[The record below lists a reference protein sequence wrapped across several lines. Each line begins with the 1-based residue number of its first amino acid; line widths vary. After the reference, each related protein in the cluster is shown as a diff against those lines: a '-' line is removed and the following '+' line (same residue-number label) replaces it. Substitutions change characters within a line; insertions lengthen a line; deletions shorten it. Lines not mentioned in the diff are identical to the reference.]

1 MRRTLRPILLLLLTL
16 ASSLPARAATA
27 ASAASAA
34 TPPTDAELTAQIDQL
49 LAKTYPAGEP
59 GAAVL
64 VEKDGKVLLR
74 KGYGMANLEL
84 GVPIAPEMVFRLG
97 SITKQFTAMA
107 ILKLAEQGKLALDDE
122 ITKYLPDAPTHGQ
135 KVTIEHLLTH
145 TSGIKSYTSL
155 AEWRKVIRQDLTP
168 QQIMDLVKN
177 EPADFAPGEK
187 FLYDNSGYVLLGM
200 ILEKVTGKAY
210 GDWLAETIFSPL
222 GMTHTSY
229 GADAPIIPGRA
240 AGYEGESGH
249 YRNAAYLS
257 MTQPYAAGSLL
268 STVDDLARWER
279 AFFSG
284 TLLRKDLF
292 DRMVT
297 PYHLKSGKPTGYG
310 YGLVIWSFEG
320 HRVIEH
326 GGGINGFSTELLTF
340 PEDRIVVV
348 LLSNNPGHEP
358 GPDFLG
364 IEIASALVGRP
375 LAARKPVHVDPAVL
389 DRYVGV
395 YRIDAETTRV
405 VTRQGDKLFTQR
417 LPGGEK
423 HEALP
428 ASPTDFFYKD
438 SVDHLH
444 FQTGGSG
451 DRGKVTGMT
460 MESHGDSTDAVRTND
475 PLPAE
480 KVAVAVA
487 PALLEGL
494 VGDYRLASDFDIV
507 VTREGEHLYGQA
519 TGQPRHE
526 LFATSPEEF
535 FLKEVDAVLTFHRG
549 PDGKATEVVLHQGG
563 KDFAGKR
570 VD

>member
-1 MRRTLRPILLLLLTL
+1 MRRTLHPVLLLLLFLTL
-16 ASSLPARAATA
+16 APASSVRAATDADLA
-27 ASAASAA
+27 AR
-34 TPPTDAELTAQIDQL
+34 IDQL
-49 LAKTYPAGEP
+49 LTKTYPASEP

-84 GVPIAPEMVFRLG
+84 SVPIAPEMVFRLG
-97 SITKQFTAMA
+97 SITKQFTAIA
-107 ILKLAEQGKLALDDE
+107 ILKLAEQGKLRLDDD
-122 ITKYLPDAPTHGQ
+122 ITQYLPDAPTHGQ

-155 AEWRKVIRQDLTP
+155 DAWRKVIRQDLSP
-168 QQIMDLVKN
+168 QQIMDLVKD

-210 GDWLAETIFSPL
+210 GAWLAETIFTPL

-240 AGYEGESGH
+240 AGYEGEPGH
-249 YRNAAYLS
+249 YRNASYLS

-268 STVDDLARWER
+268 STVDDLALWER
-279 AFFSG
+279 ALFSG
-284 TLLRKDLF
+284 TLVKKDLF

-297 PYHLKSGKPTGYG
+297 PYRLKSGKPTGYG

-320 HRVIEH
+320 HRVVEH
-326 GGGINGFSTELLTF
+326 GGGINGFSTELLRL

-348 LLSNNPGHEP
+348 VLSNNPGHEP
-358 GPDFLG
+358 GPDFVG
-364 IEIASALVGRP
+364 IEIASALVGKS
-375 LAARKPVHVDPAVL
+375 LAERKPVHVDPAVL

-423 HEALP
+423 REALP
-428 ASPTDFFYKD
+428 ASPTDFFYED

-444 FQTGGSG
+444 FQTGAG
-451 DRGKVTGMT
+451 GKVTGMT
-460 MESHGDSTDAVRTND
+460 LESHGDSAAAVRTND

-480 KVAVAVA
+480 KKAVAVA
-487 PALLEGL
+487 PALLAGL
-494 VGDYRLASDFDIV
+494 VGDYRLASDFDLV

-535 FLKEVDAVLTFHRG
+535 FLKEVDAALTFHRG

-563 KDFAGKR
+563 KDFTGKR
-570 VD
+570 VE

>member
-1 MRRTLRPILLLLLTL
+1 MRRTPRPVLLLLLVFSGL
-16 ASSLPARAATA
+16 ASALPARAAT
-27 ASAASAA
+27 
-34 TPPTDAELTAQIDQL
+34 PPVTDADLAARIDQL
-49 LAKTYPAGEP
+49 LARTYPAAEP

-97 SITKQFTAMA
+97 SITKQFTALA
-107 ILKLAEQGKLALDDE
+107 ILKLAEQGKLALDDDL
-122 ITKYLPDAPTHGQ
+122 TRYLPDFPTHGQ
-135 KVTIEHLLTH
+135 KITLEHLLTH
-145 TSGIKSYTSL
+145 TSGIKTYTSL
-155 AEWRKVIRQDLTP
+155 PEWRKVIRQDLTP
-168 QQIMDLVKN
+168 RQVVDLFKN

-187 FLYDNSGYVLLGM
+187 MLYDNSGYFLLGM
-200 ILEKVTGKAY
+200 VIEKVTGKAY
-210 GDWLAETIFSPL
+210 GDWLAETIFTPL

-229 GADAPIIPGRA
+229 GADGPILPGRA
-240 AGYEGESGH
+240 AGYEGEPGH

-257 MTQPYAAGSLL
+257 MTQPFAAGALI
-268 STVDDLARWER
+268 STVDDLALWER
-279 AFFSG
+279 ALFSG
-284 TLLRKDLF
+284 TLVRQDLF

-297 PYHLKSGKPTGYG
+297 PYRLKSGKSTGYG
-310 YGLVIWSFEG
+310 YGLALWSFEG

-326 GGGINGFSTELLTF
+326 GGGINGFSTELLRL
-340 PEDRIVVV
+340 PEDRIVVAI
-348 LLSNNPGHEP
+348 LSNNPEHEP
-358 GPDFLG
+358 GLDFLG
-364 IEIASALVGRP
+364 IEIASLLVGKP
-375 LAARKPVHVDPAVL
+375 LDARQAVPVDPAVL

-395 YRIDAETTRV
+395 YRIDDKTTRV
-405 VTRQGDKLFTQR
+405 VTRQGDRLFTQR
-417 LPGGEK
+417 LPGGTRN
-423 HEALP
+423 EALP

-444 FQTGGSG
+444 FQTGG
-451 DRGKVTGMT
+451 GKVTGMT

-480 KVAVAVA
+480 KKSVAVA

-507 VTREGEHLYGQA
+507 VTREGEHLYSQA
-519 TGQPRHE
+519 TGQSRHE

-535 FLKEVDAVLTFHRG
+535 FLKEVDAALTFHRG

-563 KDFAGKR
+563 RDFPGGR
-570 VD
+570 VK